1 MLGWRRLALNPA
13 MFCLSLESPPGHPR
27 EQVSREIPVFLGR
40 SAAVNPGG
48 QLHGEGI
55 VPAFPSIAT
64 SVVVLEPI
72 TLTGSFSSLEQVLE
86 TLGGGTVLV

>member
-13 MFCLSLESPPGHPR
+13 VFCLSLESPPGHPR
-27 EQVSREIPVFLGR
+27 EQVSQDIPVFLGR

-55 VPAFPSIAT
+55 VPALLSAAP

-86 TLGGGTVLV
+86 TLGEGTVLV